1 MNASQPAGNRAVVPI
16 LLNVFLATAGCSSP
30 VTPISQQNERR
41 PTPMTTLQPMATLQ
55 EIMAGEI
62 DPSADAL
69 WGAVEYVST
78 LEGTHDHL
86 PHTEEE
92 WQALHRSAA
101 LLAEATNL
109 LAVPRRRI
117 GGATTVSGAG
127 ELNMAEIQRLVDS
140 RRESFDQF
148 AAVLR
153 LASLSALSAIDEK
166 DPKALMDAGAAIDAA
181 CEGCHRVYWYPD
193 QGE

>member
-1 MNASQPAGNRAVVPI
+1 MYASQPAGNRAVAPI
-16 LLNVFLATAGCSSP
+16 LLIISLATAGCSSP
-30 VTPISQQNERR
+30 VTPVAPQSESR
-41 PTPMTTLQPMATLQ
+41 PTPIATLQ
-55 EIMAGEI
+55 EIMAAQI

-78 LEGTHDHL
+78 LEGTQDHL
-86 PHTEEE
+86 PRTEEE

-101 LLAEATNL
+101 VLAEAANL
-109 LAVPRRRI
+109 LAAPHRRI
-117 GGATTVSGAG
+117 ADTTRSFGAG
-127 ELNMAEIQRLVDS
+127 ELNVAEIQQRVDS

-153 LASLSALSAIDEK
+153 SASLSALAAIEK
-166 DPKALMDAGAAIDAA
+166 KNPKALMDAGAAIDAA
-181 CEGCHRVYWYPD
+181 CEACHRVYWYPD